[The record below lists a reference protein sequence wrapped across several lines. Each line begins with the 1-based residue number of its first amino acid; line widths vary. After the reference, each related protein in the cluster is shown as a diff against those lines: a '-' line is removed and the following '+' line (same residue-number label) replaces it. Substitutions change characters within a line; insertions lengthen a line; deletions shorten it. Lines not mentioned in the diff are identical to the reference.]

1 MRFSHKLIAG
11 AAAMGAALSIGV
23 AATSTAA
30 SASQAAAICNPD
42 SSKALQYD
50 YYNSG
55 SGGTVLS
62 KWYNCTGSHSQTT
75 YGYRIRPGGYS
86 GYVYYSN
93 GGSDYFCDYR
103 DIYLGAKKV
112 SRIYMAAAKIEECS

>member
-1 MRFSHKLIAG
+1 MRFSNKLIAG

-23 AATSTAA
+23 AVTSTAA
-30 SASQAAAICNPD
+30 SASQSAAVCSPD
-42 SSKALQYD
+42 SRLQYD

-55 SGGTVLS
+55 SGGTVVS
-62 KWYNCTGSHSQTT
+62 KWYNCTGSHSQST
-75 YGYRIRPGGYS
+75 YGYRIKPGGYS

-112 SRIYMAAAKIEECS
+112 SRIYMAPAKIEECS

>member
-1 MRFSHKLIAG
+1 
-11 AAAMGAALSIGV
+11 MGAALSIGV
-23 AATSTAA
+23 AVTSTAA
-30 SASQAAAICNPD
+30 SAAQSAAACSPD
-42 SSKALQYD
+42 SRLQYY

-62 KWYNCTGSHSQTT
+62 KWYNCTGSHSQST
-75 YGYRIRPGGYS
+75 YGYRIKPGGYS

-112 SRIYMAAAKIEECS
+112 SRIYMAPAKIEECS